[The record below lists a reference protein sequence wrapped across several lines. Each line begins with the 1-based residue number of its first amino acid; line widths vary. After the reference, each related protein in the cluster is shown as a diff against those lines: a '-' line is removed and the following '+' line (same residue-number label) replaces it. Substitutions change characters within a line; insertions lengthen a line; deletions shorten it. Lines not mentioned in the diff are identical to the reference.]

1 MNHSELQTT
10 RRHLP
15 HWHLAGSVYFITFR
29 LATGTLA
36 DLERTIL
43 VTHIRNGHRK
53 SYDLIAA
60 VIMPDHAHV
69 LLRPND
75 EVDLSR
81 ITKGIKG
88 ASARLIN
95 EHRCSTG
102 SIWQEESF
110 DRIIRDQAEYD
121 EKLTYI
127 VNNPVKAG
135 LIADGFDYPWLY
147 LANSTDG

>member
-110 DRIIRDQAEYD
+110 DHWIRTDAELQGLIQYV
-121 EKLTYI
+121 E
-127 VNNPVKAG
+127 NNPVKAG
-135 LIADGFDYPWLY
+135 LVESKEDYPWSS
-147 LANSTDG
+147 ATSA